1 MFLHKEDIKKVFY
14 SLSIISRIL
23 KRIQRLCMKH
33 QLQKTILIID
43 FEFELNYLMNYALS
57 DPHNVYFLIE

>member
-1 MFLHKEDIKKVFY
+1 MFLHEEYIKKVFY

-33 QLQKTILIID
+33 QLQKTILIIV
-43 FEFELNYLMNYALS
+43 FEFELDYLMNYALR